1 MLKEESKE
9 LLKEFGWYEGRKIN
23 IDEIINIC
31 EKEGFE
37 VFEEA
42 KKIFEE
48 FGGLILEEP
57 TGAQLEHRFDIIQ
70 LSSRLGY
77 NGVLSEG
84 LTELL
89 REKVLQ
95 IGIIYSGQYFI
106 YVSESGKIYTD
117 VGFLANDI
125 YDAINYLLE
134 TLTKEEKE
142 EKGIFKL
149 WKDIG
154 IDISVCYTV

>member
-31 EKEGFE
+31 EKKGFE

-57 TGAQLEHRFDIIQ
+57 SRAKLEHDFDIIQ
-70 LSSRLGY
+70 MSARLGY

-89 REKVLQ
+89 REKVLK
-95 IGIIYSGQYFI
+95 IGAIYSGQYYI
-106 YVSESGKIYTD
+106 YVSESGKIYSD
-117 VGFLANDI
+117 VGFLTNDI

-134 TLTKEEKE
+134 TLTNEEAE

-154 IDISVCYTV
+154 IDISVCYTL

>member
-1 MLKEESKE
+1 MLKEESKKI
-9 LLKEFGWYEGRKIN
+9 LKNYGWYEGRKID

-31 EKEGFE
+31 EKEGFK
-37 VFEEA
+37 V
-42 KKIFEE
+42 FEE
-48 FGGLILEEP
+48 FGGLIIETP
-57 TGAQLEHRFDIIQ
+57 TKDELEHDFDIIDM
-70 LSSRLGY
+70 STRLGY

-89 REKVLQ
+89 GEKVLKVAST
-95 IGIIYSGQYFI
+95 YSGQYYI
-106 YVSESGKIYTD
+106 YVTESGKIYSD
-117 VGFLANDI
+117 VGFLAKNI

-134 TLTKEEKE
+134 TLTNEEE
-142 EKGIFKL
+142 EGMFKL